1 MSSSP
6 VLRFFRTTIKITRQ
20 VWPRVKGTLCYFQ
33 NLPSLNFTVES
44 SYLYPLGSILLT
56 AGVKTSAALKNAR
69 VRHGTYD
76 SEKT

>member
-1 MSSSP
+1 MVKILLHAEMIPGSIPGHLRAVFAWALYPEKSP
-6 VLRFFRTTIKITRQ
+6 
-20 VWPRVKGTLCYFQ
+20 
-33 NLPSLNFTVES
+33 NFTVES